1 MQRPRTK
8 PDGCKVVSKSM
19 KIGVVCHG
27 SELPAWEMAMVQA
40 LITIPGVSV
49 GIVRPGSE
57 ASASQAVPTACRWYE
72 TLDSRIFGMFDDP
85 LAPSPLPPAWPYWA
99 TPQANAEV
107 FDLLVLSSNAGE
119 LRERC
124 LSWSRHGVLWHEA
137 VDAQGNTLNPI
148 GFHEVMRRQRSSA
161 IAVRHQR
168 PGWHTGRIVSWS
180 RSSTD
185 AISVRRNRE
194 QILWKAKALLPRLI
208 ADVVEDD
215 WTTAPIVFPAV
226 VFEPA
231 PAAASVAATPLQLQ
245 PAGGPVSADV
255 AVGISEDDRDY
266 PSTGQLL
273 WQLAGKLPD
282 IFRFY
287 YHAKLTREQWYL
299 KFQLSDE
306 ISLDLDRFTTIA
318 PPRDRIWADPH
329 IFYRDGVWHVFIEEM
344 LFAENKGFI
353 SVLQIDAQG
362 RWSEPV
368 KVLETDYHLSY
379 PQVFEH
385 RGEIYMLPESSANRT
400 IELYRCVEFP
410 HRWTLA
416 RVLLDDIEAV
426 DSSLLHKDGK
436 WWLFCSVKQ
445 HPAASENDELHIY
458 HSDDLLDGQWCPHR
472 RNPVISDVTRARP
485 AGRIIEHQ
493 GRLLRPSQ
501 NCAGIYGFGL
511 NLNEVVRLDESAY
524 EERILDA
531 TTADQ
536 YPEMIATH
544 TLARDGRL
552 TVVDAC
558 RRINHLPF

>member
-1 MQRPRTK
+1 
-8 PDGCKVVSKSM
+8 M

-27 SELPAWEMAMVQA
+27 SELPAWEMAMVRD
-40 LITIPGVSV
+40 LMTIPGASI
-49 GIVRPGSE
+49 GIVRPASE
-57 ASASQAVPTACRWYE
+57 ASASQPVPTAYRWYE
-72 TLDSRIFGMFDDP
+72 ALDSRIFGMFDDP
-85 LAPSPLPPAWPYWA
+85 LAPAPLPPAWPRWP
-99 TPQANAEV
+99 TPQADTEV
-107 FDLLVLSSNAGE
+107 FDLLVLSANAEE
-119 LRERC
+119 LREHC
-124 LSWSRHGVLWHEA
+124 LPWSRHGVLWHEA
-137 VDAQGNTLNPI
+137 VDAQGHTRKPI
-148 GFHEVMRRQRSSA
+148 GFHEVMAHQRSSA

-168 PGWHTGRIVSWS
+168 PGWRAGRIVSWS

-194 QILWKAKALLPRLI
+194 QILWKAKALVPRLI
-208 ADVVEDD
+208 AAVLEED
-215 WTTAPIVFPAV
+215 WAAAPIEFPAV
-226 VFEPA
+226 FQPA
-231 PAAASVAATPLQLQ
+231 PAAVSATATPLQLQ
-245 PAGGPVSADV
+245 PAGGPVSASV
-255 AVGISEDDRDY
+255 AVGISEDDRGY
-266 PSTGQLL
+266 PSTWQLL
-273 WQLAGKLPD
+273 RQLAGKLPD

-299 KFQLSDE
+299 KFQLSEE
-306 ISLDLDRFTTIA
+306 ISLNLDRFTTIA
-318 PPRDRIWADPH
+318 PPQDRIWADPH

-344 LFAENKGFI
+344 LFAETKGFI

-400 IELYRCVEFP
+400 IELYRCIEFP

-458 HSDDLLDGQWCPHR
+458 HSDELLDGQWQPHR

-511 NLNEVVRLDESAY
+511 NLNEIIRLDEATY
-524 EERILDA
+524 EERLIDA

-558 RRINHLPF
+558 RRITNLPF